1 MYNIYS
7 NDNLLKLSITSIF
20 SSLTYNHKK
29 LRVKNSIYFT
39 DQYYDSLEN
48 VVSKSLEDKD
58 GIIVIFTHQSH
69 KPINIGSRIILIS
82 LNTALSVICQF
93 LASLVKRTLFS
104 LQEVTLSKTEM
115 LFLFLYYKNWS
126 VAMMSRFLE
135 IHEKTVTNTK
145 HFLKKKYG
153 IKDDIMFVTLSKSYS
168 FYLNSFG

>member
-1 MYNIYS
+1 MK
-7 NDNLLKLSITSIF
+7 D
-20 SSLTYNHKK
+20 
-29 LRVKNSIYFT
+29 SIYFT

-48 VVSKSLEDKD
+48 VVSQSLADKD

-82 LNTALSVICQF
+82 LNTALSAICQF
-93 LASLVKRTLFS
+93 LSALVKRTLLS
-104 LQEVTLSKTEM
+104 LHEVTLSKTEM

-126 VAMMSRFLE
+126 VAMMSGFLE
-135 IHEKTVTNTK
+135 IHQKTVTNTK

-168 FYLNSFG
+168 FYLNSLG

>member
-1 MYNIYS
+1 MYSIYS
-7 NDNLLKLSITSIF
+7 NDNLLKLSLTSIF
-20 SSLTYNHKK
+20 SSLSYNEKK
-29 LRVKNSIYFT
+29 RGFKKRIFFT
-39 DQYYDSLEN
+39 DQYYERLED
-48 VVSKSLEDKD
+48 VVSESLEDKN

-69 KPINIGSRIILIS
+69 TPINIGSRIILIS
-82 LNTALSVICQF
+82 LNTSLTAIYQF
-93 LASLVKRTLFS
+93 LSNLVKKTLLL

-126 VAMMSRFLE
+126 VEMMSSFLE